1 MNSKHRP
8 HHRTAVRNALAI
20 ALCAALGSVSA
31 SLAHADTPPSL
42 VPDKVP
48 LQKLAGT
55 FASIGAED
63 WGRGAFGHRA
73 FAFDGGRWNLRFTLA
88 LDPGLQNKVF
98 EFRTLG
104 SYRVLRESKAVRGAF
119 DALFLEDR
127 KFVTLLTDNAELAK
141 AFGLVECGLVPGV
154 EKDISETGCARWKPV
169 SVCREDHDLLALDTA
184 GFLYFGVRPED
195 NDMCTP
201 DKRPTRLIYPV
212 AKRPAA

>member
-1 MNSKHRP
+1 MNSQHQSFR
-8 HHRTAVRNALAI
+8 RSAMRSTLAV
-20 ALCAALGSVSA
+20 ALCAVLGA
-31 SLAHADTPPSL
+31 IGAGQAYADTPPSL
-42 VPDKVP
+42 VSNKVP

-55 FASIGAED
+55 YASIAAED

-73 FAFDGGRWNLRFTLA
+73 FAFEGGRWNLRFTLA

-104 SYRVLRESKAVRGAF
+104 SYQVLRESKAVRGAF

-127 KFVTLLTDNAELAK
+127 KYVTLLTDNADLAK
-141 AFGLVECGLVPGV
+141 AFGLAECRLVPGV

-169 SVCREDHDLLALDTA
+169 SVCREDHDLLALDTS
-184 GFLYFGVRPED
+184 GHLYFGVRPED

-201 DKRPTRLIYPV
+201 DKRPMHLIYPV